1 MSTLSMPR
9 IIDVSEVLRHNLTLE
24 TAKNCFFVYFIARR
38 ALKLW
43 RHVRARGIFQSF
55 RDFYSFIAQVFISF
69 ISSILPLRYSLSL
82 QRTLRLIIA
91 LPSVRKRIDTEMDAA
106 RAEIDRKL
114 IPQGKDVER
123 HLSLPRKGQSLEWI
137 LEAMEQ
143 MDREAPSQTD
153 YREGKLSGAVYRT
166 HAYFLPPDRLPLR
179 LSSVDGG
186 DDMEGVIVAA
196 FQRYC
201 VSNPLHPDVFPAIRK
216 MEAEVVAMCL
226 RMYNN
231 PTGAGATTSGGT
243 ESILVSVKTHRD
255 WARAVK
261 GISEPEMYASVQS
274 HLAYS

>member
-1 MSTLSMPR
+1 MDTRSDGTNGQGGTFANRLQGRKAVRRSVSYAYILS
-9 IIDVSEVLRHNLTLE
+9 
-24 TAKNCFFVYFIARR
+24 
-38 ALKLW
+38 
-43 RHVRARGIFQSF
+43 
-55 RDFYSFIAQVFISF
+55 
-69 ISSILPLRYSLSL
+69 
-82 QRTLRLIIA
+82 
-91 LPSVRKRIDTEMDAA
+91 
-106 RAEIDRKL
+106 
-114 IPQGKDVER
+114 
-123 HLSLPRKGQSLEWI
+123 
-137 LEAMEQ
+137 
-143 MDREAPSQTD
+143 
-153 YREGKLSGAVYRT
+153 
-166 HAYFLPPDRLPLR
+166 PPDRLPSR

-216 MEAEVVAMCL
+216 MEAEIVAMCL

-274 HLAYS
+274 HLAYTLKMLVGCPQGCPSVGPRCV